1 VRLSGA
7 KSCAETLPSDMAAL
21 VCTSC
26 KAAEDCDAP
35 VLVLGDADPGCVDTP
50 SRFAIGGAVSY
61 GEPWGNCAGWP
72 QSPSVGDI
80 RYYPENFR
88 IWVR

>member
-1 VRLSGA
+1 
-7 KSCAETLPSDMAAL
+7 
-21 VCTSC
+21 
-26 KAAEDCDAP
+26 
-35 VLVLGDADPGCVDTP
+35 VLVFGDNDPGCADTHFK
-50 SRFAIGGAVSY
+50 FAIGAADSY
-61 GEPWGNCAGWP
+61 SVAWNNCAGWP